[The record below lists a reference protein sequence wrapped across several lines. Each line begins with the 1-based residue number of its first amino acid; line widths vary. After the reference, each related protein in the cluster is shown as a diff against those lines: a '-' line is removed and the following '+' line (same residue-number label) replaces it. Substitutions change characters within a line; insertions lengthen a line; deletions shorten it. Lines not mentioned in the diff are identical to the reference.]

1 MIKFTTISC
10 AVLFAV
16 SSFAMPKVGDRV
28 VYVTSTSTGGSAA
41 VTSRVTQ
48 ELVSFDSAT
57 NEFTMRQ
64 TIALATGT
72 PQVTTTWIVAVG
84 IPSTHVIN
92 QCPSSWA
99 LMGGV
104 TERVAVGR
112 TNVDTCKMI
121 GGDPVGG
128 EQGTIWIGMV
138 PFGTVKSESVTTAGP
153 AVRTSMVLESF
164 VLGR

>member
-1 MIKFTTISC
+1 MKWVITCS

-28 VYVTSTSTGGSAA
+28 VYVTSTSTGGSPA
-41 VTSRVTQ
+41 VTTRVTQ
-48 ELVSFDSAT
+48 ELISFDAAA
-57 NEFTMRQ
+57 NEFTVRQ
-64 TIALATGT
+64 TIAFPTGT
-72 PQVTTTWIVAVG
+72 PQVTTTVIASDA
-84 IPSTHVIN
+84 IPSTDVIN
-92 QCPSSWA
+92 QILSSCA
-99 LMGGV
+99 MMGGV

-112 TNVDTCKMI
+112 TNVDTCKMV
-121 GGDPVGG
+121 GVDTVGG

-153 AVRTSMVLESF
+153 SVRTSMALESF